1 MVDELFFLKEFE
13 RLSERVAVLEA
24 AQAAP
29 VATPTPEPV
38 AEPDTVAKA
47 LLNLIDEVEDMNQ
60 YIPPGVEAAI
70 ERAKAVVSTPEPD
83 GDSIDRLAAIIRKVD
98 GNHDLSADGLAEAIL
113 WDRDAA
119 AVFPLLQPGSVV
131 AGLPDTSH
139 LAPPPWPVL
148 PPVPPHMSDECT
160 DSSYRRGWCHAWG
173 RACDTL
179 AAMNP
184 NPLMQWEGRNDG

>member
-29 VATPTPEPV
+29 VATPTP
-38 AEPDTVAKA
+38 K
-47 LLNLIDEVEDMNQ
+47 
-60 YIPPGVEAAI
+60 AAI

-98 GNHDLSADGLAEAIL
+98 SNHDLSADGLAEAIL
-113 WDRDAA
+113 WDPDAA
-119 AVFPLLQPGSVV
+119 GVFPLTGS
-131 AGLPDTSH
+131 GLPDTSH

-148 PPVPPHMSDECT
+148 PPVPPHPSDECT

-184 NPLMQWEGRNDG
+184 NPQWEGRNDG

>member
-1 MVDELFFLKEFE
+1 MVDELFLKAFE
-13 RLSERVAVLEA
+13 RLSNRVAVLEA

-29 VATPTPEPV
+29 VAPPTPESD

-60 YIPPGVEAAI
+60 YISPGVEAAI

-83 GDSIDRLAAIIRKVD
+83 GDSIDRLAAIIRKVNW
-98 GNHDLSADGLAEAIL
+98 NHDLSAYGLAEAIL

-119 AVFPLLQPGSVV
+119 GVFPILKPGSVV

-148 PPVPPHMSDECT
+148 PAHLPEWPDAEFPPD
-160 DSSYRRGWCHAWG
+160 YREGRRSGWLAARKC
-173 RACDTL
+173 L

-184 NPLMQWEGRNDG
+184 SLQQEGRNDG